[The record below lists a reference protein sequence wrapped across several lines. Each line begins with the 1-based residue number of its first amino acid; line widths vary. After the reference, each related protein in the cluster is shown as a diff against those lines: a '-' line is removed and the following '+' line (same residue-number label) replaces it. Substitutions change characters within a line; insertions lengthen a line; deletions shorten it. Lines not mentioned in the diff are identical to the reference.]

1 MRIDTRFLG
10 FGLFFIAFGIALL
23 GERQGWISPELID
36 RAWQLWPVLLIG
48 VGVSILFSGRALAEV
63 GGLVISAA
71 LGLMAAS
78 FVSGGGGFPLGTCG
92 GDDASATPF
101 ARQSGE
107 LTGEV
112 RVEIDFNCGELM
124 VGTGG
129 GATWALEGRSEDGAV
144 PTVEQ
149 EAGSL
154 RLESAEGRGI
164 FGISEGRSSWTLTL
178 PTDPTLRVDFGLN
191 AGSGTIDLGGVRLGD
206 VEAQANAGSIRVDL
220 RDAVAIGSLK
230 VSVNAG
236 SSVVWLP
243 ELALQG
249 EISANA
255 GSATICAPE
264 GVGLRL
270 VVGSNPI
277 SSNDYASQ
285 GLVQVG
291 DAWETADFGSADVRI
306 NLVTEAN
313 AGSLSLNPQRSCT
326 G

>member
-23 GERQGWISPELID
+23 GEQQGWISPELID

-63 GGLVISAA
+63 GGLVISAT

-129 GATWALEGRSEDGAV
+129 GATWALEGRSEDGVV

-178 PTDPTLRVDFGLN
+178 PTDSTLRVDFGLN
-191 AGSGTIDLGGVRLGD
+191 AGSGTIDLGGARLGD

-291 DAWETADFGSADVRI
+291 DAWETADYGSADVRI

-313 AGSLSLNPQRSCT
+313 AGSLSLNPQRTCT

>member
-10 FGLFFIAFGIALL
+10 FGLFFIVFGVALL
-23 GERQGWISPELID
+23 GERQGWITPELID

-48 VGVSILFSGRALAEV
+48 IGVSILFSGRPLAEI
-63 GGLVISAA
+63 GGLVISAT

-78 FVSGGGGFPLGTCG
+78 FVSGGGGFPLGGCG

-101 ARQSGE
+101 ARQAGELSGE
-107 LTGEV
+107 A
-112 RVEIDFNCGELM
+112 RVEIDFNCGELI

-129 GATWALEGRSEDGAV
+129 GSAWTLEGRSEDGVV

-149 EAGSL
+149 EPGRL
-154 RLESAEGRGI
+154 RLESAEGRGV
-164 FGISEGRSSWTLTL
+164 FGIAEGRSSWLLTL
-178 PTDPTLRVDFGLN
+178 PTDPTLSVDVGLN
-191 AGSGTIDLGGVRLGD
+191 AGSGTIDLGGARLGD
-206 VEAQANAGSIRVDL
+206 VEAQANAGSLRVDL
-220 RDAVAIGSLK
+220 RDAVAIGSLD

-236 SSVVWLP
+236 SAVVWLP

-277 SSNDYASQ
+277 SSNDYGSQ

-291 DAWETADFGSADVRI
+291 DAWETAGFASADVRI

-313 AGSLSLNPQRSCT
+313 AGSLSLNPQRTCA

>member
-129 GATWALEGRSEDGAV
+129 GATWALEGRSEDGVV

-154 RLESAEGRGI
+154 RLESAGGRGI

-178 PTDPTLRVDFGLN
+178 PTDPTLGVDFGLN

-313 AGSLSLNPQRSCT
+313 AGSLSLNPQRTCT

>member
-63 GGLVISAA
+63 GGLVISAT

-129 GATWALEGRSEDGAV
+129 GATWALEGRSEDGVV

-178 PTDPTLRVDFGLN
+178 PTDPTLGVDFGLN

-291 DAWETADFGSADVRI
+291 DAWETADYGSADVRI